1 MSGCSIQ
8 ATKSYGCFSG
18 QNVEIHSIYSLNASG
33 VPIQTTRITDAAGVL
48 IVGAD
53 ASNTTVGLC
62 PLQRPKFRTVQP
74 LNAGANT
81 ITHSLSLP
89 VPISSIVDIRDDQT
103 NETILAR
110 VSVETANTLVITV
123 ATAVPA
129 ARITI
134 I

>member
-1 MSGCSIQ
+1 MQGCHNGNTQVSIHYV
-8 ATKSYGCFSG
+8 YGTDAAG
-18 QNVEIHSIYSLNASG
+18 KTTLNT
-33 VPIQTTRITDAAGVL
+33 VITDAAGTPV
-48 IVGAD
+48 IGAD

-62 PLQRPKFRTVQP
+62 PLQRPKFRAIQP
-74 LNAGANT
+74 LNVGANT
-81 ITHSLSLP
+81 ITHSLNLP
-89 VPISSIVDIRDDQT
+89 APISSIVDIRDDQT

-123 ATAVPA
+123 ATAVTV